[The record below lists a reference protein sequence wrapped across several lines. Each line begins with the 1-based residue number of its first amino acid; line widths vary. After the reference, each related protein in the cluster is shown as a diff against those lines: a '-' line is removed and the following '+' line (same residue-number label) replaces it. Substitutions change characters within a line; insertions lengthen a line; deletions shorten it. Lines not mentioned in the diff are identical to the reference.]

1 MRKCSKIARKKS
13 WGSFWLNVWTLSLLK
28 KYSIYRVSSIHLL
41 WSPLKR
47 RLGCLLICLRR
58 PHLGRFEER
67 VRFRHHSRYYLGGWQ
82 FSRWYR
88 CSCYSYILLQ
98 ENGTHA
104 LLCKFL
110 RRHSFR
116 FCLFLSHIPN
126 NHEIEFSLSWSCT
139 FHVVDPSSSSVH
151 PSEMKTQVR
160 FQADQIG
167 CFLRQPWHFPEG
179 FSHLLINA
187 LSGKVR

>member
-126 NHEIEFSLSWSCT
+126 NHEFWVLVNWKLYFSRGRAFIQLGAPFWDENSSEIPSRSDWMFFTATLTLSWRFFSP
-139 FHVVDPSSSSVH
+139 FNKR
-151 PSEMKTQVR
+151 SER
-160 FQADQIG
+160 
-167 CFLRQPWHFPEG
+167 
-179 FSHLLINA
+179 
-187 LSGKVR
+187 